1 MESLSL
7 KSSGVHT
14 NVGWYSYQI
23 WPFFSSM
30 TQVMCYQSK
39 IMEKVNIYIYIPVLF
54 TSLSSQQLSLLNA
67 QGSLP
72 ENYKTQAKIL
82 TEKILLVNYDDI
94 YQWNITLL
102 FSLMKIFHKKKKLDK
117 YFLIIS
123 TKKKWVSELQIE
135 LLIKCNH
142 RQYLLVN
149 PLVIF
154 KL

>member
-1 MESLSL
+1 
-7 KSSGVHT
+7 
-14 NVGWYSYQI
+14 
-23 WPFFSSM
+23 M

-94 YQWNITLL
+94 YQ
-102 FSLMKIFHKKKKLDK
+102 
-117 YFLIIS
+117 
-123 TKKKWVSELQIE
+123 
-135 LLIKCNH
+135 
-142 RQYLLVN
+142 
-149 PLVIF
+149 
-154 KL
+154 

>member
-1 MESLSL
+1 M
-7 KSSGVHT
+7 
-14 NVGWYSYQI
+14 
-23 WPFFSSM
+23 
-30 TQVMCYQSK
+30 
-39 IMEKVNIYIYIPVLF
+39 
-54 TSLSSQQLSLLNA
+54 SLLNA